1 MRVKAGNV
9 GSGEVDPRQRTRVGL
24 NVRRGLSASQ
34 SSGSVGGNTFKGT
47 HAPPLR
53 PFKPREL
60 FNRRRTPEKQDDL
73 SYKTPGASHI
83 FQKVYIS
90 PKIKTFFLNEKCK
103 I

>member
-34 SSGSVGGNTFKGT
+34 RSGSVGGNTFKGT
-47 HAPPLR
+47 HATPFQ

-60 FNRRRTPEKQDDL
+60 FNRHRTPEKHDDL
-73 SYKTPGASHI
+73 SYKTPGL
-83 FQKVYIS
+83 
-90 PKIKTFFLNEKCK
+90 PTFFRKYLHFSQNPTYFLNAKCK